1 MQISDEALFV
11 LGSLSQRPL
20 SVQEIQT
27 HLHLDHDILWTNL
40 EGNRVNRILH
50 YLQKEH
56 LIEWTP
62 DPPGRQREYQITE
75 TGREIL
81 TQWLQDTNLSERPN
95 IFPFNLV
102 VNAFGVLTLSERQ
115 KLINRR
121 RIAIHSLIEKY
132 KSINKDLQANQ
143 VVHRVIIQHHQAC
156 LQGEIN
162 WLDQLEMD
170 LSSFDDQEKIIK
182 EQT

>member
-1 MQISDEALFV
+1 MQISDEAIFV

-27 HLHLDHDILWTNL
+27 HVHLDHDILWTNL

-81 TQWLQDTNLSERPN
+81 TQWLQDTHIIEQP
-95 IFPFNLV
+95 IYFPFDLGI
-102 VNAFGVLTLSERQ
+102 NALGILSLEGRDDF
-115 KLINRR
+115 INRR
-121 RIAIHSLIEKY
+121 RTAIFSLIEKY
-132 KSINKDLQANQ
+132 KSINKDLQSHQ
-143 VVHRVIIQHHQAC
+143 VVQRVIVQHHLDY
-156 LQGEIN
+156 LQSEID

-170 LSSFDDQEKIIK
+170 LSSFDTQEKVIK